1 VTAERLG
8 GVCDRTRKKEQVM
21 KLVRI
26 AILVAVGA
34 AVVALA
40 GVGRPETAG
49 GAANPAGGITVTG
62 TGTITSVPNEAQ
74 FSFSVQSNGATA
86 REALSANSDQMRKV
100 LAALE
105 AARVEKRDVQTQNV
119 SVSPTYS
126 NQGQTNGYTAANSV
140 SVKIHDLSSV
150 GKILDAA
157 SNAGANDIYG
167 PSLSRSDQDALQAKA
182 LRDAVG
188 NARKKAEALAHAA
201 GVQLGSVTAITEG
214 SSGGPEPYFAQ
225 TKLAS
230 TDKAAPIEPG
240 TQDVQATVTVTFA
253 IA

>member
-1 VTAERLG
+1 
-8 GVCDRTRKKEQVM
+8 M
-21 KLVRI
+21 KLMRI
-26 AILVAVGA
+26 ATLAAVGA

-62 TGTITSVPNEAQ
+62 TGTITSVPNEAE

-100 LAALE
+100 LAALK
-105 AARVEKRDVQTQNV
+105 AAGVGKGDVQTQNV
-119 SVSPTYS
+119 SVSPTYTD
-126 NQGQTNGYTAANSV
+126 QGQTDGYTANNSV
-140 SVKIHDLSSV
+140 SVKIHDLSRV

-188 NARKKAEALAHAA
+188 NARKKAEALANAA
-201 GVQLGSVTAITEG
+201 GVRLGTVTAITEG
-214 SSGGPEPYFAQ
+214 SAGGAEPYFAQ
-225 TKLAS
+225 RLAVS
-230 TDKAAPIEPG
+230 DKAAPIEPG
-240 TQDVQATVTVTFA
+240 TQDVQATVMVTFA

>member
-1 VTAERLG
+1 
-8 GVCDRTRKKEQVM
+8 M

-62 TGTITSVPNEAQ
+62 TGTITSVPNEAE

-100 LAALE
+100 LAALK
-105 AARVEKRDVQTQNV
+105 AAGVEKRDVQTQNV

-126 NQGQTNGYTAANSV
+126 DNGQTNGYTASNSV
-140 SVKIHDLSSV
+140 SVKIHDLSRV

-182 LRDAVG
+182 LRDAVA
-188 NARKKAEALAHAA
+188 NARKKAEALANAA

-225 TKLAS
+225 ARLAS

>member
-1 VTAERLG
+1 
-8 GVCDRTRKKEQVM
+8 M

-62 TGTITSVPNEAQ
+62 TGTITSVPNEAE

-86 REALSANSDQMRKV
+86 REALDANSDQMRKV
-100 LAALE
+100 LAALK
-105 AARVEKRDVQTQNV
+105 AAGVEKRDVQTQNV
-119 SVSPTYS
+119 SVSPTYTD
-126 NQGQTNGYTAANSV
+126 NGQTNGYTASNSV
-140 SVKIHDLSSV
+140 SVKVHDLSRV

-167 PSLSRSDQDALQAKA
+167 PSLSRSDQDTLQAKA
-182 LRDAVG
+182 LRDAVA
-188 NARKKAEALAHAA
+188 NARKKAVALADAA
-201 GVQLGSVTAITEG
+201 GVRLGTVTAISEG
-214 SSGGPEPYFAQ
+214 SAGGPEPYFAQ
-225 TKLAS
+225 RAAAL
-230 TDKAAPIEPG
+230 DKAVPIEPG